1 MEYIPQLGETCFVY
15 ALLNMWNT
23 SEALRPCLREMFAA
37 MTKQSTVP
45 INASELGHSK
55 KALKRFAEILGVRVS
70 GCRGGTVNEVMSA
83 MLDYMHDK
91 RIVTRRVYAKNG
103 AVNGRLL
110 DTYRFIDRAKRV
122 RDWLECVFE
131 YDGRT
136 FTYIAS
142 HSKAIG
148 ATIEFGPSEKLVAFA
163 YAVNAPELHAEAGT
177 VEGGKM
183 VLINDGDFITVDD
196 ASKHGI
202 LGSRGY
208 DAKKLR
214 RFLHKHC
221 PVYNAETRRFELQ
234 RVSDECDHIYKQMSL
249 YVTEK
254 VPDIKKETS
263 RQPSVKNIRSIKP
276 APAPSLP
283 VRKVAKKAVA
293 KPSAPKVVRRA
304 EAAGREKADKL
315 IKAAEAAARED
326 ALSLAR
332 ARKAQV
338 VDKAADKDVKPV
350 KRQPRRVSRTR
361 FEEVKKIK
369 NLRNRK

>member
-1 MEYIPQLGETCFVY
+1 M
-15 ALLNMWNT
+15 
-23 SEALRPCLREMFAA
+23 
-37 MTKQSTVP
+37 
-45 INASELGHSK
+45 
-55 KALKRFAEILGVRVS
+55 
-70 GCRGGTVNEVMSA
+70 NEVMSA

-110 DTYRFIDRAKRV
+110 DTYRFIDYTKRN

-131 YDGRT
+131 YKRRT
-136 FTYIAS
+136 FTFISS

-148 ATIEFGPSEKLVAFA
+148 ATIEFRPSEKLVAFA

-183 VLINDGDFITVDD
+183 ILINDGDFITVDD
-196 ASKHGI
+196 AAKHGI
-202 LGSRGY
+202 LGPGGY

-221 PVYNAETRRFELQ
+221 PVYNTKTRRFELQ
-234 RVSDECDHIYKQMSL
+234 KVSDECDHIYKQMSL
-249 YVTEK
+249 YVTEQ
-254 VPDIKKETS
+254 VPDIKKGIS
-263 RQPSVKNIRSIKP
+263 RQPSAKNIRPVKPSP
-276 APAPSLP
+276 APLLP
-283 VRKVAKKAVA
+283 ARKVTKKAA
-293 KPSAPKVVRRA
+293 GKPSARKVVRQA

-315 IKAAEAAARED
+315 IKAAETAARED
-326 ALSLAR
+326 ALRIVR

-338 VDKAADKDVKPV
+338 SSKAADKDVAPAR
-350 KRQPRRVSRTR
+350 RQPRRISRAR

-369 NLRNRK
+369 NERKNRK